1 MDENTRRKIEKI
13 LEYHFSNPDL
23 LDKAFV
29 HSSSVEDR
37 KLSNERLEFLGDS
50 VLGVVIC
57 QRLFRQFPDYLE
69 GDLTKIKSTLVS
81 RKTCAEII
89 DGLGLDEYLSVG
101 KGMKKS
107 GGIEESVS
115 AGLLEAIIAS
125 VYLDGGFEAAEKFIH
140 NVFDDIFE
148 NVEHRISKDNYK
160 SLLQQYVQQN
170 FETTPNYQLLD
181 EKGPDHDK
189 CFEIQVVI
197 KGRHFESAWGVN
209 KKSAEQKAA
218 CNALHEL
225 EVLKSE
231 KDSD

>member
-1 MDENTRRKIEKI
+1 MDENTRRKIEET
-13 LEYHFSNPDL
+13 LEYHFSNSDL
-23 LDKAFV
+23 LDKAFI

-37 KLSNERLEFLGDS
+37 KNSNERLEFFGDS
-50 VLGVVIC
+50 VLGLVVC
-57 QRLFRQFPDYLE
+57 QKLFEQYPDYLE

-89 DGLGLDEYLSVG
+89 EELGLSEYLSVG
-101 KGMKKS
+101 KGMKRS
-107 GGIEESVS
+107 NGIEASVS
-115 AGLLEAIIAS
+115 AGLLEAIIAAI
-125 VYLDGGFEAAEKFIH
+125 YFDGGFGAAEKFIH
-140 NVFDDIFE
+140 KIFDDILE
-148 NVEHRISKDNYK
+148 DTERRINMDNCK
-160 SLLQQYVQQN
+160 SILQQYVQQN

-197 KGRHFESAWGVN
+197 NGRYFESAWGVN

-218 CNALHEL
+218 RNALYEL